1 MSIRIKVLNGARRSH
16 KFELKVLGQHF
27 YDNPYLLED
36 EAIEINYTSE
46 VELPGLFLVVLD
58 NSVDYT
64 TCHKTEAGYT
74 YTWKPKPLGSWGFE
88 SLFHNYYGLAHLQL
102 GHQAGED
109 LEIIRSFQ
117 PIDILAKKINADRVA
132 SMLAFLAMENEE
144 ALLSLFR
151 VTRLRSG
158 LKEGGRSESFIVDQ
172 LEQTVELLAGEL
184 KNIFSSPVSKLVSY
198 RSVVTPP
205 YQSVDESTVAWIA
218 ENPDILQETDD
229 SDSAILKMD
238 DKYYSAHM
246 IQEQRIGTVLDVYEN
261 QVIHGFLAALIR
273 VSTELIAGFEVP
285 SSGRGH
291 DHQSIG
297 YTSFF
302 SQISRFTKELNKKKI
317 SRLKALRARLSNL
330 RQSAQLLIPVTRAIS
345 GTPVFTPKARDNI
358 SYRRLFSKII
368 AWHNLGAPDWSA
380 QEELH
385 SIQSMPKLFEIYVL
399 FLLKK
404 QLSYQYPVA
413 SSLAGDQ
420 GEVSAHT
427 CGDFTITLLYEPV
440 AWTPNHPKS
449 TNDFLANTEGWNVSD
464 RYSISQRGSSSFK
477 SNRRPDYVIKI
488 EDSFGAKRYII
499 LDAKYTTQSKAFSHY
514 LPSLT
519 MKYIHGLHDRSSG
532 ENCTLGLII
541 VAPSDQAD
549 SIHFHHRDFTIH
561 GSKPVL
567 PALLVSSVNPNEKLD
582 KKINLTDNVVRL
594 INIGL
599 ADLTKKRTSRTP
611 SRDQSAFHEAQLSM
625 SI

>member
-1 MSIRIKVLNGARRSH
+1 MSINLKILNGVRKNQQFA
-16 KFELKVLGQHF
+16 LGVVEQQA
-27 YDNPYLLED
+27 YDTPYLLED
-36 EAIEINYTSE
+36 EAIELNYTSGI
-46 VELPGLFLVVLD
+46 ELPGLFLVVLD
-58 NSVDYT
+58 NFIDYT
-64 TCHKTEAGYT
+64 SCHKTEAGFI
-74 YTWKPKPLGSWGFE
+74 YTWRPKPLNSWSFE

-102 GHQAGED
+102 GHQTGEN

-132 SMLAFLAMENEE
+132 SMLAFLARENEE
-144 ALLSLFR
+144 ALLALFR

-158 LKEGGRSESFIVDQ
+158 LKEGGRSETFIVDQ
-172 LEQTVELLAGEL
+172 LEQTVDLLTAELN
-184 KNIFSSPVSKLVSY
+184 KIFCSPISKLVSY

-205 YQSVDESTVAWIA
+205 YQGVDESTVAWIA

-229 SDSAILKMD
+229 TNSAILKMD
-238 DKYYSAHM
+238 DSYYSAHL

-285 SSGRGH
+285 SNSRGN
-291 DHQSIG
+291 DHQNIG

-317 SRLKALRARLSNL
+317 SRLKTLRTRISNL
-330 RQSAQLLIPVTRAIS
+330 QQSAQSLIPVTRAIS
-345 GTPVFTPKARDNI
+345 GTPVFTPKARDSI

-385 SIQSMPKLFEIYVL
+385 SIQSIPKLFELYVL

-404 QLSYQYPVA
+404 QLSDQYHVA
-413 SSLAGDQ
+413 SNLAGNQ
-420 GEVSAHT
+420 GELSIHT
-427 CGDFTITLLYEPV
+427 YGDLTITLLYEPV
-440 AWTPNHPKS
+440 AWTPNHPQS
-449 TNDFLANTEGWNVSD
+449 TNDFLTNTEGWNVSE
-464 RYSISQRGSSSFK
+464 RFSISQRGSSSSR
-477 SNRRPDYVIKI
+477 SNRRPDYVIKL
-488 EDSFGAKRYII
+488 EDSSGAKRYII
-499 LDAKYTTQSKAFSHY
+499 LDAKYTTQNKAFSHY

-519 MKYIHGLHDRSSG
+519 MKYIHGLHDHSNG
-532 ENCTLGLII
+532 ENSTLGLII
-541 VAPSDQAD
+541 VTPNDQAD
-549 SIHFHHRDFTIH
+549 SIHFHHRDFTIY
-561 GSKPVL
+561 GSRPAL
-567 PALLVSSVNPNEKLD
+567 PALIVSSVDPHEKLD
-582 KKINLTDNVVRL
+582 KTVKLTDNVMKL

-599 ADLTKKRTSRTP
+599 ADLQKTRISKNHHKRS
-611 SRDQSAFHEAQLSM
+611 FNHEDQLSM